1 LLAAFPLR
9 DLARCRKARG
19 AFVNSLP
26 ASGAIDAHF
35 YQFHAFNASVR
46 LGLSLC
52 TPTLQQRTRLPTI
65 VQQPAHSIIAE
76 LEDAVRGGSSA
87 KRVETLRQVTDLFLN
102 DGDRLSDD
110 QVKVF
115 DDVLCLLIARVE
127 TRAKAELSRRL
138 APLDYAP
145 FEVIQHLAWDDEIEV
160 AGNVLTNSSRL
171 GTDVLV
177 EIASSKGQEHLLAI
191 SGRPDLPIAV
201 TDVIVDRGEDKV
213 IRKLAN
219 NAGAKFS
226 NQGFSTIVTRAGGDD
241 ELVEILGLRADF
253 PQQFMADLLRR
264 AKEAVRARLLAIA
277 PPAVQ
282 EEIKR
287 VLNEIARETPAPG
300 RNFGLAEEIVK
311 LMKGLNELDD
321 AAVYNF
327 AESKKFD
334 EVTVSIA
341 LLNEMPIEMVAR
353 LMEGPRADLLLIPCR
368 SARLNWP
375 TVESILRNRPVM
387 PSVNEQTME
396 IAERDFRRLSM
407 ETAQRTV
414 RFWQLHNKIEK

>member
-1 LLAAFPLR
+1 M
-9 DLARCRKARG
+9 
-19 AFVNSLP
+19 
-26 ASGAIDAHF
+26 
-35 YQFHAFNASVR
+35 
-46 LGLSLC
+46 
-52 TPTLQQRTRLPTI
+52 

-102 DGDRLSDD
+102 DGERLSDD

-177 EIASSKGQEHLLAI
+177 EIASSKGQEPLLAI